1 MSIETALV
9 STLTSDIGRLQPLID
24 RYGLWALFVACLAEG
39 FGIPLPGQTLLIA
52 CALMAA
58 GGHLDILSVVA
69 VAWIGTQ
76 LGDVIGYAIGRR
88 GLQRVLNDRV
98 GRGLRLA
105 SAARLFDRW
114 GIGLLVA
121 ARFLDGIRQT
131 SNLAAGLLGMSWR
144 RFLIGTLAG
153 TSLWVLVFGVGA
165 YYLDRDFQRILDW
178 LRPLGPV
185 ALALTLV
192 MAVGLGAVLVGRQR
206 PESGDRKADSDRPR
220 GSGPS

>member
-9 STLTSDIGRLQPLID
+9 STLTSDIARLQPLID

-144 RFLIGTLAG
+144 RFLIGTFAG
-153 TSLWVLVFGVGA
+153 TSLWVLVFGIGA

-178 LRPLGPV
+178 LRPLGSV
-185 ALALTLV
+185 ALVLTLLL
-192 MAVGLGAVLVGRQR
+192 AVGLGAILFGRQR
-206 PESGDRKADSDRPR
+206 PESGDRKTDSDRPR